1 MKLRNDYVTNSSSS
15 SFIISRDDITRGH
28 LLDVL
33 LELANKEAEHW
44 YDYEDGD
51 ADRYDWNDVNVHGV
65 GHFRIKEYIDEPYVK
80 YAWIGEGK
88 DEEFYNVFVVDNE
101 DCGRYNWD
109 VVEEVLDKYGLNY
122 QVGNC
127 D

>member
-33 LELANKEAEHW
+33 LEMANEEAKHW
-44 YDYEDGD
+44 YDSDDDDLEH
-51 ADRYDWNDVNVHGV
+51 YDWDDVNGHGV

-80 YAWIGEGK
+80 SSWTDSK

-101 DCGRYNWD
+101 DCGRYNWN
-109 VVEEVLDKYGLNY
+109 VVEEVLEKYGLRY
-122 QVGNC
+122 QAGYC

>member
-33 LELANKEAEHW
+33 LEMANEEAKHW
-44 YDYEDGD
+44 YDSDDDDLE
-51 ADRYDWNDVNVHGV
+51 RYDWDDVNGHGV

-80 YAWIGEGK
+80 SSWTDSK

-109 VVEEVLDKYGLNY
+109 VVEEVLERHGLRY
-122 QVGNC
+122 QAGYC